1 MHKLTISKL
10 PFLMATSIMIT
21 GCDTANLS
29 SLQANL
35 SNLQSTNQ
43 SQIQRPTLM
52 SQQAGLQSTQTI
64 FAERLIASTP
74 EYIPPT
80 IKATG
85 FSAIAIQPSKN
96 LNQRRLM
103 AIRAAK
109 IDAYRVLAEQIHGV
123 QLDGQTTVAEA
134 MLTSDVMSS
143 AVRGTI
149 MGAETVKI
157 EPKGN
162 DTYIVEL
169 SISQTHVDRLIAL
182 YKKGLL

>member
-1 MHKLTISKL
+1 MTMLMKTNSKL
-10 PFLMATSIMIT
+10 PFFLVSSLLVSA
-21 GCDTANLS
+21 CDTVDLS
-29 SLQANL
+29 SLAA
-35 SNLQSTNQ
+35 TNQ
-43 SQIQRPTLM
+43 SEFQRPTLT
-52 SQQAGLQSTQTI
+52 SQQTGLQNTQTI
-64 FAERLIASTP
+64 IAERLIANAP
-74 EYIPPT
+74 DYVAPT

-85 FSAIAIQPSKN
+85 FSAIGIQPSKN

-103 AIRAAK
+103 AMRAAK

-134 MLTSDVMSS
+134 MLTSDVLSS

-157 EPKGN
+157 EPKGS
-162 DTYIVEL
+162 DTYVVEL
-169 SISQTHVDRLIAL
+169 SISQTHVDRLIKL

>member
-1 MHKLTISKL
+1 MRRINFTNL
-10 PFLMATSIMIT
+10 PLLIAASLLVSA
-21 GCDTANLS
+21 CDTP
-29 SLQANL
+29 NL
-35 SNLQSTNQ
+35 SNLLAANQ
-43 SQIQRPTLM
+43 SGIQRPNLT
-52 SQQAGLQSTQTI
+52 SQQAALQNTQTI
-64 FAERLIASTP
+64 FAERLIADAP
-74 EYIPPT
+74 DYIPPT

-103 AIRAAK
+103 AMRAAK

-134 MLTSDVMSS
+134 MLTSDVLSS

-157 EPKGN
+157 EPSGS

-169 SISQTHVDRLIAL
+169 SLSQTHVDRLIDL

>member
-1 MHKLTISKL
+1 MRRINFTNL
-10 PFLMATSIMIT
+10 PLLIAASLLVSA
-21 GCDTANLS
+21 CDTPNS
-29 SLQANL
+29 
-35 SNLQSTNQ
+35 SNLLAADQSG
-43 SQIQRPTLM
+43 IQRPTLT
-52 SQQAGLQSTQTI
+52 SQQAGLKHTKTI
-64 FAERLIASTP
+64 FAERLIADAP
-74 EYIPPT
+74 DYIPPT

-103 AIRAAK
+103 AMRAAK

-134 MLTSDVMSS
+134 MLTSDVLSS

-157 EPKGN
+157 EPSGS

-169 SISQTHVDRLIAL
+169 SISQTHVDRLINL

>member
-1 MHKLTISKL
+1 MRKLTISKL
-10 PFLMATSIMIT
+10 PFLMATSIILT

-29 SLQANL
+29 NIQANL
-35 SNLQSTNQ
+35 SNLGSTNQ
-43 SQIQRPTLM
+43 SQIQRPTLT
-52 SQQAGLQSTQTI
+52 SQQAGLQNTQTI
-64 FAERLIASTP
+64 FAERLVASAP
-74 EYIPPT
+74 DYIPPT

-85 FSAIAIQPSKN
+85 FSAIAIQPAKN

-157 EPKGN
+157 EPKGA

-182 YKKGLL
+182 YKKGLI

>member
-1 MHKLTISKL
+1 MRKSTILKL
-10 PFLMATSIMIT
+10 PFFMATSIMLA
-21 GCDTANLS
+21 GCDTTSLS

-35 SNLQSTNQ
+35 SSLQPTNETQ
-43 SQIQRPTLM
+43 LQRPTLT
-52 SQQAGLQSTQTI
+52 SQQAGLQNTQTI
-64 FAERLIASTP
+64 FAERLIADAP
-74 EYIPPT
+74 DYIPPT

-109 IDAYRVLAEQIHGV
+109 IDAYRVLAEQVHGV

-157 EPKGN
+157 EPKGA

>member
-1 MHKLTISKL
+1 MGT
-10 PFLMATSIMIT
+10 A
-21 GCDTANLS
+21 CDSPSLS

-35 SNLQSTNQ
+35 GNLQATNQ
-43 SQIQRPTLM
+43 SEYQRPTLT
-52 SQQAGLQSTQTI
+52 SKQAGLQNTQTI
-64 FAERLIASTP
+64 FAERLIASAP
-74 EYIPPT
+74 DYIPPT

-134 MLTSDVMSS
+134 MLTSDVLSS

-157 EPKGN
+157 EPKGS

-169 SISQTHVDRLIAL
+169 SISQTHVDRLIQL
-182 YKKGLL
+182 YKRGLL

>member
-1 MHKLTISKL
+1 MRKSTILKL
-10 PFLMATSIMIT
+10 PFFMATSIMLA
-21 GCDTANLS
+21 GCDTTNLS

-35 SNLQSTNQ
+35 SSLQPTNETQ
-43 SQIQRPTLM
+43 LQRPTLT
-52 SQQAGLQSTQTI
+52 SQQAGLQNTQTI
-64 FAERLIASTP
+64 FAERLIADAP
-74 EYIPPT
+74 DYIPPT

-109 IDAYRVLAEQIHGV
+109 IDAYRVLAEQVHGV

-157 EPKGN
+157 EPKGA